1 MVLTSPF
8 RFEGNSVAGR
18 EDILEENLGDAR
30 IQFSADDVRDID
42 RAASQIEIHGARYPE
57 HLQKMVGR

>member
-1 MVLTSPF
+1 MN
-8 RFEGNSVAGR
+8 RM
-18 EDILEENLGDAR
+18 NLGAAQ
-30 IQFSADDVRDID
+30 IQLTDDDLRDID